1 MIVKFEKFDVS
12 PLAFEEVR
20 LSPKDCVL
28 LPRVES
34 GECPL
39 FQLPFLVTYGVPKQ
53 SKFFPTDKDRLFV
66 QIVLEGEVLKQFEAL
81 DEVLGSDAMKTD
93 LFGFNSG
100 GSYQYQPIVKDALRG
115 KCMKVKLQTS
125 HETGNITTIVD
136 SDGVTFEDFET
147 LQGFEKHVPYNSTV
161 KTIIKFVKIWN
172 INKKYG
178 ATFKLVRIGVEQK
191 AQTTEIKTVCFVD

>member
-1 MIVKFEKFDVS
+1 MVEKFEKFELAGLSFEAVRVS
-12 PLAFEEVR
+12 STDTVLM
-20 LSPKDCVL
+20 PK
-28 LPRVES
+28 
-34 GECPL
+34 ECPL
-39 FQLPFLVTYGVPKQ
+39 FQLPFLVTYGVPKK

-66 QIVLEGEVLKQFEAL
+66 PMVLGGEVWEMFKTL
-81 DEVLGSDAMKTD
+81 DEKLGSEEMKTE

-100 GSYQYQPIVKDALRG
+100 GGFQYAPIVKEGPKGAY
-115 KCMKVKLQTS
+115 MKVKLQTS

-147 LQGFEKHVPYNSTV
+147 LQGFEKHVPYNSKV
-161 KTIIKFVKIWN
+161 KTIIKLVKIWT

-191 AQTTEIKTVCFVD
+191 APETEIKTVCFVD